1 MHLSLASLDSDPAFA
16 PEAFTTLYQRSIY
29 QAMCE
34 QVKRTVILIR
44 EIMHSLPEEQ
54 QELCSLLLQKQKVIL
69 QQFDPIRR
77 EKIDTL
83 KIRIHGDYH
92 LGQVLFT
99 GKDFVVIDFEGEP
112 ARPISERKIKRSVFR
127 DISGMLRSFDY
138 AAFNVL
144 QKTQSVFRPE
154 ECHSLEPWADRWSFY
169 VGQHFLDS
177 YFEKTMGSDIVP
189 QEPIQREHLMRAYL
203 MNKAVYELNYE
214 LNNRPD
220 WAGIPLRGILKLLE
234 L

>member
-1 MHLSLASLDSDPAFA
+1 M
-16 PEAFTTLYQRSIY
+16 
-29 QAMCE
+29 
-34 QVKRTVILIR
+34 
-44 EIMHSLPEEQ
+44 
-54 QELCSLLLQKQKVIL
+54 
-69 QQFDPIRR
+69 
-77 EKIDTL
+77 
-83 KIRIHGDYH
+83 
-92 LGQVLFT
+92 LFT
-99 GKDFVVIDFEGEP
+99 GKDFVIIDFEGEP
-112 ARPISERKIKRSVFR
+112 ARPVSERKIKRSVFR

-144 QKTQSVFRPE
+144 QKTQSVFRAE
-154 ECHSLEPWADRWSFY
+154 ECHSLAPWADRWSFY

-177 YFEKTMGSDIVP
+177 YFEKTRGSDIVP